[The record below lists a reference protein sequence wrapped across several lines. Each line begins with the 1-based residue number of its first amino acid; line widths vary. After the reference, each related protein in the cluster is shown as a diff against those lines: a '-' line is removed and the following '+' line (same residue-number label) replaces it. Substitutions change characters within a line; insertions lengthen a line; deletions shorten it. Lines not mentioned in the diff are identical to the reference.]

1 MTLDSEFK
9 QDQKVPSGDTSNASY
24 DLSGFQ
30 ELELTNLE
38 RRVLRKTDLV
48 VLPMMCLVFFFQYLD
63 KQSLAYASVYGLITD
78 LKLVGTQYSWTS
90 SMFYVGQL
98 VSELPFMYLMS
109 RFPLSKFVG
118 ITIIIWGGVCMCLAA
133 PTTYSGFLA
142 VRVFLG
148 FAEGAVSPAF
158 ITITSIWYKKSEHP
172 LRIGCWITCNAIAQ
186 VVGAL
191 LMYGIGEHNNT
202 SFASWRIMFIVCGA
216 CTSAVGVLFYFI
228 MPSGP
233 DTAWFF
239 TPEERLAASRR
250 LAEDH
255 DGGDK
260 TNFSMEQLKE
270 AIWDFKSYAA
280 FAFGILVTAPSPVLT
295 FASLMIK
302 QLGYTSGEALLYGCP
317 SGAVQI
323 VAIWIGIVACFLFPN
338 RRCVIVVALVLIPLV
353 GCIML
358 LALPLKGWPIIV
370 GAWLGSCISSIF
382 SITMSLNASNVRGNT
397 KRSIIN
403 TLYFVG
409 YCTGCIGFPQ
419 LWSTTTAPR
428 YLAGLA
434 VSVAS
439 WGILIFLVLFY
450 WFKGSRE
457 NQRRDALQE
466 GSITTYEAGSD
477 VTDKQDLTFRY
488 ST

>member
-1 MTLDSEFK
+1 
-9 QDQKVPSGDTSNASY
+9 
-24 DLSGFQ
+24 
-30 ELELTNLE
+30 
-38 RRVLRKTDLV
+38 
-48 VLPMMCLVFFFQYLD
+48 
-63 KQSLAYASVYGLITD
+63 
-78 LKLVGTQYSWTS
+78 
-90 SMFYVGQL
+90 
-98 VSELPFMYLMS
+98 
-109 RFPLSKFVG
+109 
-118 ITIIIWGGVCMCLAA
+118 
-133 PTTYSGFLA
+133 
-142 VRVFLG
+142 
-148 FAEGAVSPAF
+148 
-158 ITITSIWYKKSEHP
+158 
-172 LRIGCWITCNAIAQ
+172 
-186 VVGAL
+186 
-191 LMYGIGEHNNT
+191 MYGIGEHNT
-202 SFASWRIMFIVCGA
+202 SSFASWKIMFIVCGA
-216 CTSAVGVLFYFI
+216 CTSAVGALFYFI

-233 DTAWFF
+233 DTAWFL
-239 TPEERLAASRR
+239 TPEERLAACRR

-260 TNFSMEQLKE
+260 TNFSMEQLEE

-280 FAFGILVTAPSPVLT
+280 FAFGILVTAPAPVLT

-302 QLGYTSGEALLYGCP
+302 RLGYTSGEALLYGCP

-323 VAIWIGIVACFLFPN
+323 VAIWLGIVGCLFFPN
-338 RRCVIVVALVLIPLV
+338 RRCVIIAALVLIPLV

-358 LALPLKGWPIIV
+358 LALPLKGWPIII

-409 YCTGCIGFPQ
+409 YCAGCIGFPQ

-450 WFKGSRE
+450 WFNGSRE
-457 NQRRDALQE
+457 NKRRSALDE
-466 GSITTYEAGSD
+466 SSITTYEAGSD